1 MFDQLLKTICK
12 EFLANVKQARS
23 NWIKNPKKFDQATA
37 MSEFT
42 HLYTNFS
49 SAGDWDKAD
58 EEQSKTVALT
68 TNLNDTKD
76 QVAKLSK
83 SPKAP
88 AATGTARIGIEA
100 WKFNNVKNSKTTDSV
115 KHMWWK
121 EHGRNYTEGVG

>member
-1 MFDQLLKTICK
+1 
-12 EFLANVKQARS
+12 
-23 NWIKNPKKFDQATA
+23 

-42 HLYTNFS
+42 NLYTNFS

-58 EEQSKTVALT
+58 EEQSNTVALT